1 MASRNRHGYGREM
14 TTPLDRAGSARRSVT
29 VLLVGALLGLGSTT
43 VPAETLLVVRK
54 SAGAVDFV
62 DPGSGLTLSSVAVGF
77 APHEISRSPDG
88 RFAAVSN
95 YGTREKPGAT
105 LSVLDLEHPRELR
118 RIELGTWR
126 RPHGVVWYA
135 QDRIAVTTEEP
146 AALLVVDPRAARV
159 ITQVPT
165 EQAGSHMVA
174 VISDPLRAFVT
185 NRGAGSTTVID
196 LTSGRKL
203 ADVPT
208 GAGSE
213 AIAVTRDGREVWVAA
228 REAGTITVL
237 DAQTNGVLATLT
249 VPGEPIRIVMT
260 STGTALVSC
269 AGSGEVVAFDARSR
283 RQTGRVLVNV
293 QLPAGSGA
301 RAGAASA
308 TGAVPVG
315 ISIAGDGTVFVAA
328 TRADK
333 IVALALPALTVT
345 RTIDVPGEP
354 DGMAL
359 TPIMPQAVCHACEAP
374 ADPYAPGEAD

>member
-1 MASRNRHGYGREM
+1 MS
-14 TTPLDRAGSARRSVT
+14 TPLDRAGSARRAVT

-95 YGTREKPGAT
+95 YGTREEPGAT

-118 RIELGTWR
+118 RIELGAWR

-146 AALLVVDPRAARV
+146 AALLIVDPRAARV
-159 ITQVPT
+159 IAQVPT

-185 NRGAGSTTVID
+185 NRVAGTTTVID
-196 LTSGRKL
+196 LASSRKL

-249 VPGEPIRIVMT
+249 VPGQPIRILMT
-260 STGTALVSC
+260 PTGTALVSC
-269 AGSGEVVAFDARSR
+269 AESGEVVAFDARNR
-283 RQTGRVLVNV
+283 RQTARVTVDV

>member
-1 MASRNRHGYGREM
+1 MS
-14 TTPLDRAGSARRSVT
+14 TSLDCAGSARRAVT

-54 SAGAVDFV
+54 SASAVDFV

-88 RFAAVSN
+88 RLAAVSN
-95 YGTREKPGAT
+95 YGTREEPGAT
-105 LSVLDLEHPRELR
+105 LSILDLEHPRELR
-118 RIELGTWR
+118 RIELGAWR
-126 RPHGVVWYA
+126 RPHGVVWFE

-146 AALLVVDPRAARV
+146 AALLIVDPRAARV
-159 ITQVPT
+159 IAQVPT

-174 VISDPLRAFVT
+174 VISDPLHAFVT
-185 NRGAGSTTVID
+185 NRIVGTTTVID
-196 LTSGRKL
+196 LASSRKV

-237 DAQTNGVLATLT
+237 DVQTNGVLATLT
-249 VPGEPIRIVMT
+249 VPGQPIRIVMT
-260 STGTALVSC
+260 PTGTALVSC
-269 AGSGEVVAFDARSR
+269 AESGEVVAFDARNR
-283 RQTGRVLVNV
+283 RQTGRVTLDV

-345 RTIDVPGEP
+345 RTIDVTGEP

>member
-1 MASRNRHGYGREM
+1 M

-29 VLLVGALLGLGSTT
+29 VLLVGALLGLGSPT

-118 RIELGTWR
+118 RIELGKWR

-237 DAQTNGVLATLT
+237 DTQTNGVLATLM

-260 STGTALVSC
+260 SSGTALVSC
-269 AGSGEVVAFDARSR
+269 AGSGEVVAFDARNR

-293 QLPAGSGA
+293 QLPAGPGA
-301 RAGAASA
+301 RAEAASA
-308 TGAVPVG
+308 TGVVPVG

-345 RTIDVPGEP
+345 RTFDVPGEP

>member
-1 MASRNRHGYGREM
+1 MASRTPHGYGREM
-14 TTPLDRAGSARRSVT
+14 STSLDCAESARRAVT

-54 SAGAVDFV
+54 SASAVDFV

-95 YGTREKPGAT
+95 YGTREEPGAT

-118 RIELGTWR
+118 RIELGAWR
-126 RPHGVVWYA
+126 RPHGVVWFE

-146 AALLVVDPRAARV
+146 AALLIVDPRAARV
-159 ITQVPT
+159 IAQVPT

-174 VISDPLRAFVT
+174 VISDPLHAFVT
-185 NRGAGSTTVID
+185 NRIVGTTTVID
-196 LTSGRKL
+196 LASSRKV

-237 DAQTNGVLATLT
+237 DVQTNGVLATLT
-249 VPGEPIRIVMT
+249 VPGQPIRIVMT
-260 STGTALVSC
+260 PTGTALVSC
-269 AGSGEVVAFDARSR
+269 AESGEVVAFDARNR
-283 RQTGRVLVNV
+283 RQTGRVTLDV

-345 RTIDVPGEP
+345 RTIDVTGEP

-359 TPIMPQAVCHACEAP
+359 TPIMPQAVCHACEEP

>member
-1 MASRNRHGYGREM
+1 M
-14 TTPLDRAGSARRSVT
+14 
-29 VLLVGALLGLGSTT
+29 
-43 VPAETLLVVRK
+43 PAETLLVVRK

-146 AALLVVDPRAARV
+146 AALLIVDPRAARV

-185 NRGAGSTTVID
+185 NRVAGSTTVID
-196 LTSGRKL
+196 LASSRKL

-237 DAQTNGVLATLT
+237 DAQTNRSACDPHG
-249 VPGEPIRIVMT
+249 
-260 STGTALVSC
+260 
-269 AGSGEVVAFDARSR
+269 AGPTHPDRDDTDR
-283 RQTGRVLVNV
+283 Y
-293 QLPAGSGA
+293 GA
-301 RAGAASA
+301 RELCGIGRGRRVRCAKPPADGTRNARRPAP
-308 TGAVPVG
+308 GAVQARVREP
-315 ISIAGDGTVFVAA
+315 
-328 TRADK
+328 RPQ
-333 IVALALPALTVT
+333 PARCRSVSRL
-345 RTIDVPGEP
+345 R
-354 DGMAL
+354 
-359 TPIMPQAVCHACEAP
+359 
-374 ADPYAPGEAD
+374 